1 MMRIAIAML
10 AAAWAS
16 PDPSY
21 PSDGRGLS
29 EVDAAVDADA
39 TAFGYS
45 RRLFAGEQQWNDTV
59 PFHGKRRGVGRHGRA
74 PSPPGK
80 MAGRGRRGLGTAGR
94 GTYRGLA
101 GRAKARGNLR
111 DALARRGRGRGRGR
125 PLTDVDRHGPTGR
138 RETQRGDPPPDP
150 KDIGCTASTKGLRLP
165 WAAQGGLPQLPV
177 RWNESSAA
185 LPSYQTARPKKCAI
199 LIDRHVHKNGGSTI
213 RDFLLEQ
220 ERLGYA
226 LYQGYTQLYWRNL
239 FAKLQKVVTGALEA
253 GSAPQMVMLIEAHFG
268 WVEMNGPVLKDL
280 EALRSQLQG
289 HDCPIVTT
297 TRVREPLDF
306 YLSFYQWG
314 VAFRQKESP
323 GSFGKNFE
331 EWARMLPNLQ
341 STMMLHSMS
350 ASDAEYHPHSYARAY
365 GAPRIPAE
373 TLLRQTQQF
382 LRRFDIVATM
392 QRFDEHMLMAADA
405 VGLPFTL
412 YKRNLPNK
420 KGGYKKVKSD
430 VCPDM
435 DKCRALIKEMA
446 PVDHQIYD
454 EFHPAFEKRV
464 ADLGPAFAARVADYK
479 LEVAKAQ
486 TVWKNALRKQFLC
499 RYHPEESPRVW
510 KLRDS
515 NLRCPVEGAAGLKL
529 CQAAYAYRTF
539 ECPWQYQP
547 NTSYTDSMGCW
558 RPSTGFK

>member
-1 MMRIAIAML
+1 MRIAIAML
-10 AAAWAS
+10 AAAWATAS

-29 EVDAAVDADA
+29 EVDAAVDAAA

-59 PFHGKRRGVGRHGRA
+59 PFYGKRRGVGRHGRS

-80 MAGRGRRGLGTAGR
+80 MAGRGRTGHASFRGL
-94 GTYRGLA
+94 

-138 RETQRGDPPPDP
+138 RETQRGDAPPDP
-150 KDIGCTASTKGLRLP
+150 KDIGCTASTKGLQLP

-177 RWNESSAA
+177 RRGEPSAA
-185 LPSYQTARPKKCAI
+185 LPSYQTTRPKKCAI
-199 LIDRHVHKNGGSTI
+199 LVDRHVHKNGGSTI

-239 FAKLQKVVTGALEA
+239 FSKLHKVVTGALEA

-280 EALRSQLQG
+280 EALRGQLRG

-314 VAFRQKESP
+314 VAFRQKEAP
-323 GSFGKNFE
+323 GSFGRNFE

-341 STMMLHSMS
+341 STMLLHSMS
-350 ASDAEYHPHSYARAY
+350 ASDAEYHPLSYARAY

-392 QRFDEHMLMAADA
+392 QRFDEHMLMVADA

-435 DKCRALIKEMA
+435 DKCRAIIKEIA
-446 PVDHQIYD
+446 PVDHQVYD

-464 ADLGPAFAARVADYK
+464 AALGPGFAARVAEYK
-479 LEVAKAQ
+479 IEVAKAQ
-486 TVWKNALRKQFLC
+486 DVWKGALRKQFLC
-499 RYHPEESPRVW
+499 RYHPEESPKVW
-510 KLRDS
+510 KLRES
-515 NLRCPVEGAAGLKL
+515 NLRCPIEGAAGLKL

-539 ECPWQYQP
+539 ECPWQYHA
-547 NTSYTDSMGCW
+547 NTSYTDPMGCW